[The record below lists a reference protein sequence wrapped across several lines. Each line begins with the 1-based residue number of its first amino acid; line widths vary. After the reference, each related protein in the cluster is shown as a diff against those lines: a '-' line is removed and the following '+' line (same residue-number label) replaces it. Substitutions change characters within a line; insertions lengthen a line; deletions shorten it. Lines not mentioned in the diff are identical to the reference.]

1 MFTYEYRIYPNK
13 KQEQMFAKTFGCTRF
28 IYNKILDI
36 RIQNYNNKKE
46 NKPLS
51 NRLTP
56 AKYKDEFIWLKEV
69 DSLAL
74 ANAQLHVEK
83 SYKNFFKHGFGKPKF
98 KNKYGKQSYTT
109 NNVSNTIRIENN
121 KIRLPKVGMVNIV
134 LHRPIQGNIKS
145 VTVKKT
151 KTNKY
156 FISILTDFTYK
167 VDKKANNYA
176 IGIDLG
182 IKDFAILS
190 NGSKIQN
197 PKEYRKLENKMKFAQ
212 RALSRK
218 VKGSNNRN
226 KAKYKLAKVHE
237 KISNRRKDFLH
248 KLSHKIINENQVI
261 VLEDLQVKNMVKNHK
276 LAKSIADVSWGTFV
290 VYLQYKANVYNREI
304 IKIDKFFPSSKTCS
318 CCGHVLEKLDL
329 STREWLCP
337 NCKTKH
343 DRDVNASVNILQEGM
358 KIMKGRNCPDSLLI
372 PSSLEDVA

>member
-83 SYKNFFKHGFGKPKF
+83 AYKNFFKHGFGKPKF

-329 STREWLCP
+329 STREWVCP

>member
-145 VTVKKT
+145 VTVKK
-151 KTNKY
+151 
-156 FISILTDFTYK
+156 D
-167 VDKKANNYA
+167 
-176 IGIDLG
+176 
-182 IKDFAILS
+182 
-190 NGSKIQN
+190 
-197 PKEYRKLENKMKFAQ
+197 
-212 RALSRK
+212 
-218 VKGSNNRN
+218 
-226 KAKYKLAKVHE
+226 
-237 KISNRRKDFLH
+237 
-248 KLSHKIINENQVI
+248 
-261 VLEDLQVKNMVKNHK
+261 
-276 LAKSIADVSWGTFV
+276 
-290 VYLQYKANVYNREI
+290 
-304 IKIDKFFPSSKTCS
+304 
-318 CCGHVLEKLDL
+318 
-329 STREWLCP
+329 
-337 NCKTKH
+337 
-343 DRDVNASVNILQEGM
+343 
-358 KIMKGRNCPDSLLI
+358 
-372 PSSLEDVA
+372 

>member
-83 SYKNFFKHGFGKPKF
+83 AYKNFFKHGFGKPKF

-176 IGIDLG
+176 IGIDLR

-329 STREWLCP
+329 STREWVCP